1 MTDLLRFPLENYE
14 VRACTLDGRT
24 VHYRAFMGLEYCT
37 HPLDPI
43 QKLNLFVPEG
53 YYHGE
58 TISGYTAET
67 APIFLPNTVG
77 GYMPGPADAR

>member
-24 VHYRAFMGLEYCT
+24 VHYRAFMGLEYCA

-43 QKLNLFVPEG
+43 QKLNLLDIPQRLHLSFCRIP
-53 YYHGE
+53 
-58 TISGYTAET
+58 
-67 APIFLPNTVG
+67 
-77 GYMPGPADAR
+77 